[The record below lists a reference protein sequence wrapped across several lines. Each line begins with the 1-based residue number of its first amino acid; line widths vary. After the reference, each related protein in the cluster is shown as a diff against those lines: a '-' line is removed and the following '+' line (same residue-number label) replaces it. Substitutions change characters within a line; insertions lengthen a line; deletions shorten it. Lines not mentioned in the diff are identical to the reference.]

1 MRRSPP
7 HKDPWHQA
15 AMGTHH
21 AAPLWGP
28 VLPHAWLWVPGVG
41 GGGLREAAAIPWA
54 QRGRAQHWHPPDAMC
69 HLSPRVPAAVPT
81 SGLQCGAKNTRCC
94 HSCDISL
101 CHPLSNL
108 LGTVHLLPDVTAGT
122 GDGGLRGRVWHS
134 RTQGWPSL
142 LPRPLRDR
150 CAPCLWLLQ
159 DISAGTTALTPV
171 SPRAGATCQGTR
183 TVHGNGASQSRSVW
197 GSVWGSNASTQPFA
211 WAPSSPPCSP
221 PSQSADPRA
230 VFPHGCPTAGGSG
243 DGRSLPAPQLPLA

>member
-1 MRRSPP
+1 
-7 HKDPWHQA
+7 
-15 AMGTHH
+15 
-21 AAPLWGP
+21 
-28 VLPHAWLWVPGVG
+28 
-41 GGGLREAAAIPWA
+41 
-54 QRGRAQHWHPPDAMC
+54 MC

-81 SGLQCGAKNTRCC
+81 LGLQCGAKNTRCC

-101 CHPLSNL
+101 CRPLSNL

-159 DISAGTTALTPV
+159 DISAGTTALTPL

-221 PSQSADPRA
+221 PSHRKALTPELC
-230 VFPHGCPTAGGSG
+230 FPTA
-243 DGRSLPAPQLPLA
+243 APQRVALGTAARCQPHSCHLHNGESHRMLRVPSALCNAPANKSLRVPGGALVQDGGWTPWGVPWAAHRVRGCN